1 MFRDTLK
8 VRILFVEGANPW
20 RYLNARGA
28 HDRHRDEVAKTESA
42 LVGICEE
49 AKFGQR
55 TTFDTL
61 QAQPVL
67 VDARIALTLSAQTL
81 KLNAPDHAPR

>member
-1 MFRDTLK
+1 MSRDTLK
-8 VRILFVEGANPW
+8 ARILFVEGANPW

-28 HDRHRDEVAKTESA
+28 HDRHWDEVAKTESA

-49 AKFGQR
+49 AKLGQR
-55 TTFDTL
+55 TAFDTL

-67 VDARIALTLSAQTL
+67 VDARIALALSAQTL

>member
-1 MFRDTLK
+1 MK
-8 VRILFVEGANPW
+8 VRILFVEGANPP
-20 RYLNARGA
+20 RYRNARGA
-28 HDRHRDEVAKTESA
+28 HDRHRDEVAKTKSA

-67 VDARIALTLSAQTL
+67 VNARIALRLSAQTL
-81 KLNAPDHAPR
+81 KFNAPDHAPR

>member
-1 MFRDTLK
+1 M
-8 VRILFVEGANPW
+8 
-20 RYLNARGA
+20 
-28 HDRHRDEVAKTESA
+28 
-42 LVGICEE
+42 GICEE

-61 QAQPVL
+61 KAQPVL
-67 VDARIALTLSAQTL
+67 VDARIALALSAQTL

>member
-20 RYLNARGA
+20 RNLNARGPR
-28 HDRHRDEVAKTESA
+28 DRHRDEVAKTESA

-67 VDARIALTLSAQTL
+67 VAARIALALSAQTL